1 MDPRMAYGLQQLS
14 GRFRSWFSEVSFSL
28 RSDDPL
34 YGLNSTIP
42 LRGKI

>member
-1 MDPRMAYGLQQLS
+1 MEYVVAS
-14 GRFRSWFSEVSFSL
+14 SWFSEVTFSL
-28 RSDDPL
+28 RSDDPLHSLFLAVSL